1 MKGKTVI
8 TILATGAFL
17 FVLWLSAVG
26 FSYGKA
32 GSFGSQKIII
42 NEKAGIASAVDS
54 PLLSPNHSELAG
66 EYRNQPMLVGMLM
79 IFIAVSACGVG
90 FVCHLLR
97 SDDPL

>member
-1 MKGKTVI
+1 VKGKTVI
-8 TILATGAFL
+8 TVLATGMFL
-17 FVLWLSAVG
+17 FALWSSALG
-26 FSYGKA
+26 FSYGRDGFFYSK
-32 GSFGSQKIII
+32 KTLI
-42 NEKAGIASAVDS
+42 NEKAGVASAMDS

-66 EYRNQPMLVGMLM
+66 EYRNQPMLVGMMM